1 MPSELWQHP
10 EIMIKVLKENRDSNL
25 GGLSGEATP
34 NSSAMAAM
42 FYQSNYILASGNYYA
57 PHEKCPAVLLSGA
70 ETTMLP
76 SHVLVLT

>member
-1 MPSELWQHP
+1 MPSESWQHL
-10 EIMIKVLKENRDSNL
+10 ERIIKVLLENRDSDL

-34 NSSAMAAM
+34 NSSGMAAM
-42 FYQSNYILASGNYYA
+42 FYQSNYILASGNYNV
-57 PHEKCPAVLLSGA
+57 PHERFPAVSLSAA